1 MQRLAL
7 TNTGGYDYNSTETYR
22 SELGGVGGVTN
33 ARSLAG
39 MLTPLAQNNEK
50 LLSKSSVKRLSTPS
64 VNSDIDN
71 MLLFP
76 TNFSEGFMLHMDNR
90 DTFKGEGGSFIIG
103 PNAFGHVGFGGSS
116 ATFADPDHKMSFG
129 YLVNKLGGEYLIN
142 ERAQSLINASYKCVM

>member
-1 MQRLAL
+1 MQRLSL
-7 TNTGGYDYNSTETYR
+7 TNTGGYDYNAKETYR
-22 SELGGVGGVTN
+22 SELGGVGGITN

-50 LLSKSSVKRLSTPS
+50 LLSKSAVKRLSKPS
-64 VNSDIDN
+64 VNSDIDK

-90 DTFKGEGGSFIIG
+90 VTFKGEGGSFIIG

-116 ATFADPDHKMSFG
+116 ATFADPD
-129 YLVNKLGGEYLIN
+129 YQGG
-142 ERAQSLINASYKCVM
+142 SVSYAHSAHRLPCVI